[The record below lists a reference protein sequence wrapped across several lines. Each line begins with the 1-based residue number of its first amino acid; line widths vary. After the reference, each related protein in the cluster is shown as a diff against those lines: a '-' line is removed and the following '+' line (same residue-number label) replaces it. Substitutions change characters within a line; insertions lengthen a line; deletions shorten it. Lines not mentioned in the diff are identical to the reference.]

1 MVVPFFNSVPPPRPS
16 HLLESKVGHGMVPA
30 ILNQGHGVV
39 RALNKKG
46 KNQGSVHF
54 SMFGISDTGL

>member
-39 RALNKKG
+39 RALNKD
-46 KNQGSVHF
+46 KNQGSVHS
-54 SMFGISDTGL
+54 SMILISDTGL